1 MENDNLNI
9 IWHPG
14 AVTYSDR
21 CKVLN
26 QNGLVVWFTGLSG
39 SGKSTI
45 AVELEKELISRK
57 KLVYRLDG
65 DNIRQGLN
73 KDLGFL
79 KEEREENIRR
89 ITEVALLFKDAGL
102 ITLVAFISPYRAMRN
117 KAREKI
123 GKENFIEVFVM
134 ADIQTC
140 IKRDPKG
147 LYGKAKTGEI
157 RNFTGIS
164 DFYEEPDNP
173 DISIDTAHLTVSES
187 ANKILGKI
195 LEKIDARQ

>member
-1 MENDNLNI
+1 MENNNLNI

-14 AVTYSDR
+14 AVTYLDR
-21 CKVLN
+21 CRAIN
-26 QNGLVVWFTGLSG
+26 QKGLVVWFTGLSG

-57 KLVYRLDG
+57 KLAYRLDG

-102 ITLVAFISPYRAMRN
+102 ITLVAFISPYQAMRHN
-117 KAREKI
+117 ARKKI
-123 GKENFIEVFVM
+123 GKDNFIEVFVK

-140 IKRDPKG
+140 VKRDPKG
-147 LYGKAKTGEI
+147 LYKKAKAGEI
-157 RNFTGIS
+157 RGFTGVS

-173 DISIDTAHLTVSES
+173 DISIDTAYLTVGES
-187 ANKILGKI
+187 ANKILVKI
-195 LEKIDARQ
+195 LERIDV